1 MKNVL
6 IVDDEA
12 GVRESMALILKME
25 GYNVDTSESAINALN
40 MINLSKKYDYLIC
53 DIKMPGM
60 DGIEFLKEFRKRD
73 RESVVIMISA
83 YGTVETSIN
92 SIKNGAS
99 DYITKPVNT
108 DELLLRMRMAQER
121 IRLEI
126 ENVELKK
133 ELRKEF
139 GFEDIVY
146 KDARMHKVVEL
157 ARKVSNY
164 KTTVLI
170 TGESGTGKELIAR
183 SIHNTSSRAAKP
195 FVALNCAAIPET
207 LLESELFGYEQGAFS
222 GADNSKTGL
231 FEAANGGTFFLDEI
245 GEIPLSL
252 QPKLLRALQEEEI
265 RKLGGTMNI
274 KLNVRILA
282 ATSTNL
288 EISVHEKEF
297 RDDLY
302 YRLNVLPIH
311 IPPLRERREDIPEL
325 VQFFLEKYRS
335 KLNSNVTGVS
345 REAMSKLMENKWYGN
360 VRELENAIERA
371 MILCDGDTIE
381 DFNFLSNDD
390 REKTGLDKFDES
402 MSLQDAWKR
411 LEKVYIENAL
421 TATGGNRTK
430 AANVLGIS
438 RRGLLYKIKEYNLGS
453 FLSGEEDSD
462 S

>member
-1 MKNVL
+1 MANVL
-6 IVDDEA
+6 IIDDES
-12 GVRESMALILKME
+12 GVRDSMALILGME
-25 GYNVDTSESAINALN
+25 GYNVETSESAINALN
-40 MINLSKKYDYLIC
+40 LIRSHRKYDYLIC

-60 DGIEFLKEFRKRD
+60 DGLEFLKEYRKHD
-73 RESVVIMISA
+73 MESVVIMISA

-92 SIKNGAS
+92 SIKSGAS
-99 DYITKPVNT
+99 DYITKPVNA

-121 IRLEI
+121 KRLEI
-126 ENVELKK
+126 ENLELKK

-146 KDARMHKVVEL
+146 KDQRMHKVVEL
-157 ARKVSNY
+157 ARKVSDY

-183 SIHNTSSRAAKP
+183 SIHNSSSRASKP
-195 FVALNCAAIPET
+195 FIALNCAAIPEN

-222 GADNSKTGL
+222 GADSSKTGL
-231 FEAANGGTFFLDEI
+231 FEVANGGTLFLDEV

-265 RKLGGTMNI
+265 RRLGGTKSI

-288 EISVHEKEF
+288 ALSVQEKEF

-302 YRLNVLPIH
+302 YRLNVLPIE
-311 IPPLRERREDIPEL
+311 IPPLRERKEDIPEL
-325 VQFFLEKYRS
+325 IQFFLEKYQN
-335 KLNSNVTGVS
+335 KLGSDVTRVS
-345 REAMSKLMENKWYGN
+345 REAMSKLMGNNWFGN

-381 DFNFLSNDD
+381 DFNFLNTTGKSGENNLDD
-390 REKTGLDKFDES
+390 SL
-402 MSLQDAWKR
+402 SLQQAWKK
-411 LEKVYIENAL
+411 LEKMYIERAL
-421 TATGGNRTK
+421 TDTGGNRTR
-430 AANVLGIS
+430 AANILGIS
-438 RRGLLYKIKEYNLGS
+438 RRGLLYKMKEYDLGS
-453 FLSGEEDSD
+453 FLTNDDEPES
-462 S
+462 